1 MSATTPT
8 NDPVITAE
16 HLGPE
21 VPRRGTPFTQRLGLL
36 WLRAMG
42 WKVTGAVP
50 THGKALMI
58 GAPHT
63 SNRDGLVA
71 AATIMALRL
80 NITVLAKAELFKGP
94 VGAFF
99 RWANVMPVYRNS
111 SKGGQV
117 EQVVARFAQPGSI
130 YIGIAPEG
138 TRHSAEEWKLGFYY
152 MAHRAGVPIIPFIL
166 DFGRKELRI
175 TEAFFTTG
183 DKEADLA
190 ALQARY
196 RDVIP
201 ANPARLSGPLRRLS
215 EQ

>member
-8 NDPVITAE
+8 NDPAITAE
-16 HLGPE
+16 SLGPD

-36 WLRAMG
+36 LLKVLG
-42 WKVTGAVP
+42 WKITGVSP
-50 THGKALMI
+50 THGKALLI

-71 AATIMALRL
+71 AGTIMALRL

-94 VGAFF
+94 LGSFF

-111 SKGGQV
+111 NKGGQV

-138 TRHSAEEWKLGFYY
+138 TRHSPDEWKLGFYY